1 MSLLLS
7 HRAEHER
14 VTLRLRAHRSQ
25 GRAKAWWG
33 ARALKHGLGP
43 LSLLLSFA
51 PVPAQAQETIW
62 PSKTVIVVV
71 GFGAGGVTDVMARM
85 ASRKL
90 SEDLQQPF
98 IVENRVGG
106 AGNVAATYVARSAPD
121 GHTLFFAAS
130 PQIAATPKIQ
140 AVSYDPIADFS
151 PVSTFG
157 SGPFVLVI
165 RPSIPARTIA
175 EFVNFARTHN
185 LTYGSPGPG
194 SITHLISA
202 SFLSRTS
209 IEGTHVP
216 FRSGDGALAALLG
229 GQIDMYFSPVGN
241 IMPYAESSQLTVLGI
256 AARQR
261 MRLLPNVPT
270 IGEFYPDIVFSGW
283 NGFLVPAK
291 TPKTIIDKLAKHVI
305 AAARDPDI
313 VALMAKLGVEP
324 GGESPEAFAGLI
336 EREQPLF
343 DAAIKAAGLKRE

>member
-51 PVPAQAQETIW
+51 PVPGQAQETIW

-106 AGNVAATYVARSAPD
+106 AGNVAATFVARSAPD

-157 SGPFVLVI
+157 SGPLCLLSDPPF
-165 RPSIPARTIA
+165 RPGRLRNCRLCKDTQP
-175 EFVNFARTHN
+175 
-185 LTYGSPGPG
+185 
-194 SITHLISA
+194 HLW
-202 SFLSRTS
+202 LSRPRLHNAS
-209 IEGTHVP
+209 HQCVIPFANLHRRHSRPIPQRRWGVGGAPRRPDRHVFLP
-216 FRSGDGALAALLG
+216 CGQHHAIRRELATDGSWYRRQATDETAAKRADHWRILSGYRVFRMERVPCPSKNAKDDHRQTCKACDRGGERSGYTA
-229 GQIDMYFSPVGN
+229 
-241 IMPYAESSQLTVLGI
+241 SSSSSCSVPKDRRPAGSR
-256 AARQR
+256 AQR
-261 MRLLPNVPT
+261 HRSL
-270 IGEFYPDIVFSGW
+270 
-283 NGFLVPAK
+283 
-291 TPKTIIDKLAKHVI
+291 
-305 AAARDPDI
+305 
-313 VALMAKLGVEP
+313 
-324 GGESPEAFAGLI
+324 
-336 EREQPLF
+336 
-343 DAAIKAAGLKRE
+343 